1 MPGER
6 PANVMRLAKDP
17 PIIVAYVPDAKT
29 SEDTVKVAKA
39 GSNIDSGMRKYLNQN
54 LTGLPLGGPL
64 GAIAATP
71 RVSVGSPVPLTQ
83 NAELLPL
90 FGVDIF
96 DLDAATEH
104 ISAMSEALDGSSANG
119 VQVLKLGDHA
129 AALLEQ
135 LPNPPAGVGVG
146 FHVIGLIRTLPRA
159 AAALTKPGPKK
170 TVEVGKSL
178 FPVLA
183 ALGQL
188 VTDVPG
194 LEHGKPYAESLSW
207 VAKAGEQFF
216 TVPVSAVPATKPTPA
231 RSKVS
236 KPRQ

>member
-1 MPGER
+1 MQ
-6 PANVMRLAKDP
+6 LAKDP
-17 PIIVAYVPDAKT
+17 PIIVAYVPDAKA

-39 GSNIDSGMRKYLNQN
+39 GSDIDSGMRKYLNQN
-54 LTGLPLGGPL
+54 IAGLPLGGPL

-71 RVSVGSPVPLTQ
+71 RVSVGLPVPLTQ

-104 ISAMSEALDGSSANG
+104 ISAMSDALSAPMNA
-119 VQVLKLGDHA
+119 VQVLNLGDHA

-159 AAALTKPGPKK
+159 AAALRKPGPKK

-183 ALGQL
+183 ALGEL
-188 VTDVPG
+188 ATDIPG

-216 TVPVSAVPATKPTPA
+216 TVPVSAVPAAQVSSA
-231 RSKVS
+231 RSKAT
-236 KPRQ
+236 KPPKSS

>member
-1 MPGER
+1 MQ
-6 PANVMRLAKDP
+6 LAKDP
-17 PIIVAYVPDAKT
+17 PIIVAYVPEPKA
-29 SEDTVKVAKA
+29 SEDTVKVTKA
-39 GSNIDSGMRKYLNQN
+39 GSDIDSGLRKYLNQN

-104 ISAMSEALDGSSANG
+104 ISAMRETLEGSSANG

-135 LPNPPAGVGVG
+135 LPNPPAGAGVG

-159 AAALTKPGPKK
+159 AAALTKPGTRK

-183 ALGQL
+183 ALGEL
-188 VTDVPG
+188 VTDIPG
-194 LEHGKPYAESLSW
+194 LEHGKPYAQSLSW
-207 VAKAGEQFF
+207 VAKAGEQFVM
-216 TVPVSAVPATKPTPA
+216 VPVSAVSAAQPSPA
-231 RSKVS
+231 RAKVTNPPKS
-236 KPRQ
+236 S

>member
-1 MPGER
+1 MK
-6 PANVMRLAKDP
+6 LAKDP
-17 PIIVAYVPDAKT
+17 PIIVAYVPKAKA
-29 SEDTVKVAKA
+29 SEETVEVAKA
-39 GSNIDSGMRKYLNQN
+39 GSSIDSGLRKYLNQN
-54 LTGLPLGGPL
+54 LAELPLGGPL

-71 RVSVGSPVPLTQ
+71 RVSVGSPVPLTPG
-83 NAELLPL
+83 AELLPL

-104 ISAMSEALDGSSANG
+104 ISAMSEALEGTSANG

-135 LPNPPAGVGVG
+135 FPNPPAGVGVG

-159 AAALTKPGPKK
+159 AAVLTTPGPKK

-188 VTDVPG
+188 VTDIPG

-216 TVPVSAVPATKPTPA
+216 TVPVSAVPTA
-231 RSKVS
+231 RPSARAKVS
-236 KPRQ
+236 KPPKSS